1 MLPWVVQGATRVIE
15 PMGGRL
21 VAFFSEFLIH
31 QVLCTRSA
39 CWPAVLAN
47 ISYYSRSPG
56 AAVVRAAV
64 CAVTMVLWRRE
75 RRRCEGKE

>member
-31 QVLCTRSA
+31 EVLCTRSA

-47 ISYYSRSPG
+47 ISYSRSSG